1 MIKICNLCWWDVKL
15 LTAKQLYW
23 EEYSHL
29 KSYHY
34 RCTKCSA
41 TVGCHWNTKNPFWTL
56 ADKKTKF
63 ARHKCHELLDPLW
76 KGEKDW
82 DFKSWSRWKKRRY
95 FYKMISN
102 HLKIPIEDTHFGM
115 FTIEQCREAYLFIL
129 KYKKAHPRRII

>member
-1 MIKICNLCWWDVKL
+1 MIKTCNICWWDVEL
-15 LTAKQLYW
+15 LTAEQLYW
-23 EEYSHL
+23 EKYSHL

-41 TVGCHWNTKNPFWTL
+41 TVGCHWKTKNPFWIL

-76 KGEKDW
+76 KCEKDW
-82 DFKSWSRWKKRRY
+82 DFKSWSRWRKRRY
-95 FYKMISN
+95 FYKMISR
-102 HLKIPIEDTHFGM
+102 HLNIPIEDTHFGM

-129 KYKKAHPRRII
+129 KYKAKPRRII